1 MGPIPLVPGSWL
13 SYMHSSLSPLG
24 VNLCVLVVPQLLWRW
39 VLHLLLSRLQEGGS
53 WTLSYE
59 KMFSSLRPSLVD
71 HPCYKQTFSMLVIL
85 RAHPKPIHSHQL
97 CLFSQ
102 TKTQNTI
109 TSLLSTPLFLW
120 TFSHSCIV
128 FVTISFSYAY
138 HNRTDPTFSLWT
150 LDVTITSLWHHL
162 PMTSL
167 WPHSTPMTS
176 PLSTLLHYD
185 VITGTL

>member
-24 VNLCVLVVPQLLWRW
+24 VNLCVLVVPQLLWRQ

-128 FVTISFSYAY
+128 SNVKNIQEWAQACAGAAAFLAKAPEPMVHLQVTWGSW
-138 HNRTDPTFSLWT
+138 LEW
-150 LDVTITSLWHHL
+150 LWHL
-162 PMTSL
+162 VPN
-167 WPHSTPMTS
+167 
-176 PLSTLLHYD
+176 
-185 VITGTL
+185 